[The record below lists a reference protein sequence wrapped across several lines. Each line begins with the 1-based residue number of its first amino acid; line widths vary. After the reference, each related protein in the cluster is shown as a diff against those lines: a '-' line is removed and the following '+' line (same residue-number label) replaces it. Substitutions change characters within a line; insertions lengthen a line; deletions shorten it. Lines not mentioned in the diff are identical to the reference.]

1 MSESDTEHTA
11 SSQPADHGE
20 HHARRTKGVSSTKVE
35 PAEVH
40 RVALRLP
47 PFWPEEPDIWFA
59 QIEAQFEN
67 AGPQSTLEALAEL
80 ADRVQDIVAPTNHV
94 AATSATGPSASE
106 MAAEIADLKRAMNDL
121 TL

>member
-47 PFWPEEPDIWFA
+47 PFWPEEPDICN
-59 QIEAQFEN
+59 EV
-67 AGPQSTLEALAEL
+67 TLEEAL
-80 ADRVQDIVAPTNHV
+80 Q
-94 AATSATGPSASE
+94 GPE
-106 MAAEIADLKRAMNDL
+106 KEH
-121 TL
+121 